1 MDKKVK
7 IIIISALLFVV
18 LASGI
23 TAFALTARSDDVST
37 SSLSLKSADA
47 GYNYDANSNGISKI
61 EVIDSSSES
70 SSSESSSSESSTSS
84 EVVSS
89 EISESSQESS
99 SSEAASS
106 ESVSSAA
113 VSTVDKDALIA
124 AENQRHDG
132 VIQQLTDDYNNKMAM
147 FDQYSALSTTQQSL
161 IATLGDTSSMS
172 SEDKATLDNQLSE
185 CIIEMHN
192 LYYQIL
198 EIKFAEDE
206 IQSLT
211 GKVTSPIALVRQY
224 VEDQYQSDT
233 QAENDYHS
241 EMLSQIN

>member
-7 IIIISALLFVV
+7 ILLVSALSTVV
-18 LASGI
+18 LATGV
-23 TAFALTARSDDVST
+23 TAFALNSHADNTST
-37 SSLSLKSADA
+37 SSLTLKSADA
-47 GYNYDANSNGISKI
+47 GYNYDANSDGISKI
-61 EVIDSSSES
+61 EVVDSSGES
-70 SSSESSSSESSTSS
+70 SSSESSIASS

-89 EISESSQESS
+89 EISESSQENT

-147 FDQYSALSTTQQSL
+147 FDQYSALSDTWQSL
-161 IATLGDTSSMS
+161 TAELENVNSMS
-172 SEDKATLDNQLSE
+172 SEDKASFDSQISD
-185 CIIEMHN
+185 CKIEMDN

-198 EIKFAEDE
+198 KIEFTDGEIPTLK
-206 IQSLT
+206 LRYC
-211 GKVTSPIALVRQY
+211 SPYAVVLKY
-224 VEDQYQSDT
+224 VMDQYQLDMQT
-233 QAENDYHS
+233 ENDYHS
-241 EMLSQIN
+241 EMLNQIG